1 MNNDRR
7 IVISCGTSRMSRNWQ
22 RTELMW
28 SELVEKLRVPQRT
41 AETLEEYFKMPKAQ
55 QGTLKDIGGFVG
67 GSLSGPQRK
76 ASAVTGRDVVTLD
89 MDNVAAG
96 ETENV
101 LRRIRNLGVSFAAYS
116 TRSHAPWKP
125 RLRVCIL
132 LDRTVTADEYEPIA
146 RKLASA
152 IGIEMCDPT
161 TFEASRLMYWPG
173 CSKDSP
179 YVFDYLD
186 APMVSADGILQQYED
201 WHDVH
206 AWPQVPGEP
215 AKVKMLLAKQQD
227 PTAKEGVVGA
237 FCRTYNILS
246 AIAAYIP
253 NAYTATEQTDR
264 LTYTGGSTVAG
275 AVIYDNDTFLYSH
288 HATDPCSGELV
299 NAFDM
304 VRLHL
309 YGDLDAVAKEGTP
322 GSKLPSYLAM
332 KKTALG
338 DAKVAEELNKTAA
351 AKASD
356 VFHNLD
362 APAEVPPAPK
372 ANPDIDWLQ
381 EAKLQYDDNGRP
393 KKTVDNIVRIL
404 LYDPALKGKIAR
416 DDFAVRGMAMGPLPW
431 NQEAE
436 KRMWT
441 DVDDAGVAWYLENRY
456 QLTGRDKIESALLL
470 VSECN
475 KFNAVKEYLT
485 SLKWDGVKRLDTALI
500 DYLGAE
506 DTLYTRG
513 VSRKFFAAAV
523 TRAMNP
529 GCKFD
534 YVATLI
540 GPQGIGKTTFVA
552 TIGKEWYS
560 DSLQNFEGKEA
571 AEMIQGRWIN
581 ELGEMAGLSRSDSN
595 KIKNFLSRREDIF
608 RQPYGR
614 RTEKYPRSCV
624 FIGTSNQHEFLRDL
638 TGNRRF
644 WPVDVGIRK
653 AAKSVWE
660 DLPGE
665 VDQLWAEAV
674 VLWQV
679 GELLF
684 FDEETESIAKEEQ
697 ERHREASTK
706 EGMIRAFLEKPV
718 PVNYDDMDLDERRVF
733 WANKLAGDVQ
743 TKPREK
749 VCALEIWCEVF
760 NSPVQFMKRS
770 DTQEIN
776 LILENT
782 KGWIKN
788 KAARRYG
795 YCGTQRGF
803 EKTQKV

>member
-1 MNNDRR
+1 MNNDRK
-7 IVISCGTSRMSRNWQ
+7 IVISCGSSRMSRNWQ

-41 AETLEEYFKMPKAQ
+41 AETIDEYFKMPKSQ
-55 QGTLKDIGGFVG
+55 QGILKDIGGFVG

-76 ASAVTGRDVVTLD
+76 ANAVTGRDIVTLD
-89 MDNVAAG
+89 MDNIATG
-96 ETENV
+96 ETDNV
-101 LRRIRNLGVSFAAYS
+101 LRRIHGLGVTYAAYS

-125 RLRVCIL
+125 RLRVCIA
-132 LDRTVTADEYEPIA
+132 LDRTVTADEYEPVA

-152 IGIEMCDPT
+152 LGIEMCDPT

-173 CSKDSP
+173 CSKDSQ
-179 YVFDYLD
+179 YVFDMMD
-186 APMVSADGILQQYED
+186 APFVSADGILQQYED
-201 WHDVH
+201 WHDIH
-206 AWPQVPGEP
+206 AWPQVPGES
-215 AKVKMLLAKQQD
+215 AKVKTLLARQQD
-227 PTAKEGVVGA
+227 PTTKEGVVGA
-237 FCRTYNILS
+237 FCRTYDILS
-246 AIAAYIP
+246 AIAACIP
-253 NAYTATEQTDR
+253 NAYTLTEQADR

-275 AVIYDNDTFLYSH
+275 AVIYDDNKFLYSH
-288 HATDPCSGELV
+288 HATDPCSGQLV
-299 NAFDM
+299 NAFDL

-309 YGDLDAVAKEGTP
+309 FGEMDAVAKEGTP
-322 GSKLPSYLAM
+322 VNKLPSYTAM
-332 KKTALG
+332 KKAALG
-338 DAKVAEELNKTAA
+338 DKKVAEELNKTAA

-356 VFHNLD
+356 VFRKLD
-362 APAEVPPAPK
+362 ETTPADGEQPNV
-372 ANPDIDWLQ
+372 DWLQ
-381 EAKLQYDDNGRP
+381 EAQLQFDDNGKV

-404 LYDPALKGKIAR
+404 LYDPAVKGKIAR

-431 NQEAE
+431 SIETE
-436 KRMWT
+436 KRLWT
-441 DVDDAGVAWYLENRY
+441 DLDDAGIAWYLENHY
-456 QLTGRDKIESALLL
+456 QVTGRDKIEAALLL
-470 VSECN
+470 VSEKN
-475 KFNAVKEYLT
+475 KFNAVKEYLQ

-506 DTLYTRG
+506 DTPYTRA

-540 GPQGIGKTTFVA
+540 GPQGIGKTTFVS
-552 TIGKEWYS
+552 TIGREWYS

-581 ELGEMAGLSRSDSN
+581 ELGEMAGLSKADSN

-653 AAKSVWE
+653 AKKSVWN
-660 DLPGE
+660 DLPME

-674 VLWQV
+674 FLWKV
-679 GELLF
+679 GELLY
-684 FDEETESIAKEEQ
+684 FDEELENQAKIEQ
-697 ERHREASTK
+697 EKHREASAK
-706 EGMIRAFLEKPV
+706 EGMIRAFLERPV
-718 PVNYDDMDLDERRVF
+718 PVNYDQMDLDARRVF
-733 WANKLAGDVQ
+733 WANKLTGEVK
-743 TKPREK
+743 TEPRKK

-760 NSPVQFMKRS
+760 NSPVQFMKRA
-770 DTQEIN
+770 DAQEIN

-782 KGWIKN
+782 EGWVRN
-788 KAARRYG
+788 KKTRRYG

-803 EKTQKV
+803 EKV